1 MEQNKADIK
10 KVCQYCHSN
19 IKSKEDILIC
29 PECGASY
36 HIECWYENEG
46 CGVYGCK
53 YKIKVERRGKKPE
66 ITIKDILTNAEF
78 LINTRRYIEA
88 MAECSRVLDFERENT
103 EAKRLY
109 NLAVSIVNTKIKFV
123 ENGDK
128 AYESND
134 LKTAVIYF
142 KEALKY
148 TDETESAFIRAK
160 IKVLEEQQPKILR
173 QKAITRILTTFIV
186 LLVLSASVF
195 GVYYFYYMKDAREYA
210 EIEKGD
216 NVTDISSM
224 EQQISRYEKFI
235 SKFRKSDLAT
245 DAREKINLF
254 SYRIANGIYMQ
265 DWRNALKYLN
275 KMDSSANPKTYSDVS
290 KNIFKEAEEEY
301 KEYYN
306 EARRLNRK
314 GLYGEARIMLEKAQ
328 AITEIF
334 PGTSLF
340 KEKQKVLNAINL
352 MGRKIATNIKLQE
365 IKKEINSIGDRNA
378 EFPEET
384 DMESIN
390 QRLNYLKIQKSK
402 LDSIIRL
409 HL

>member
-1 MEQNKADIK
+1 MDENKADIK
-10 KVCQYCHSN
+10 KICQYCHSN
-19 IKSKEDILIC
+19 IKTKEDILVC

-46 CGVYGCK
+46 CGVYGCN
-53 YKIKVERRGKKPE
+53 YKIKVEKKGRKTE
-66 ITIKDILTNAEF
+66 VTIQDILTNAEF

-88 MAECSRVLDFERENT
+88 MAECSRVLNIERENT

-109 NLAVSIVNTKIKFV
+109 NLAVSIVNTKTKLV
-123 ENGDK
+123 ENGDI
-128 AYESND
+128 AYESGD
-134 LKTAVIYF
+134 LKTSVIYF

-173 QKAITRILTTFIV
+173 RKLINRILSTFIII
-186 LLVLSASVF
+186 LIISASVF
-195 GVYYFYYMKDAREYA
+195 GVYYFYYLKDVREYA
-210 EIEKGD
+210 EIEKSD

-235 SKFRKSDLAT
+235 SKFTKSDLAD
-245 DAREKINLF
+245 DAREKINMF
-254 SYRIANGIYMQ
+254 SFRIANGIYMQ

-306 EARRLNRK
+306 EARRLNSK
-314 GLYGEARIMLEKAQ
+314 GLFSEARIMLEKAQ

-334 PGTSLF
+334 PGTTLY
-340 KEKQKVLNAINL
+340 KEKQKVINAINL
-352 MGRKIATNIKLQE
+352 MGRKISTNIKLQD
-365 IKKEINSIGDRNA
+365 IRKEINGIGNQSA

-384 DMESIN
+384 DRESIS
-390 QRLNYLKIQKSK
+390 QRLNYLQIQKSK

-409 HL
+409 QF

>member
-1 MEQNKADIK
+1 MDENKADIK

-19 IKSKEDILIC
+19 IKSKEDTLVC
-29 PECGASY
+29 PECGSSY

-46 CGVYGCK
+46 CGVYGCN
-53 YKIKVERRGKKPE
+53 YKIKVEKKGKKPE
-66 ITIKDILTNAEF
+66 ITVKDILTNAEF

-88 MAECSRVLDFERENT
+88 MAECGRVLDFERDNT

-134 LKTAVIYF
+134 LKTAIIYF

-148 TDETESAFIRAK
+148 TDETESAFIKAK
-160 IKVLEEQQPKILR
+160 IRVLEEQQPKILR
-173 QKAITRILTTFIV
+173 QKTISRILTTFII
-186 LLVLSASVF
+186 LLILSASVF
-195 GVYYFYYMKDAREYA
+195 AVYYFYYMKDAREYA

-216 NVTDISSM
+216 NAADISSM

-235 SKFRKSDLAT
+235 SKFRKSELSS

-254 SYRIANGIYMQ
+254 SYKIANGIYMQ

-275 KMDSSANPKTYSDVS
+275 KMDSSANPKTYSDIS
-290 KNIFKEAEEEY
+290 KNIFKEAEGEY

-306 EARRLNRK
+306 EARRLNKK
-314 GLYGEARIMLEKAQ
+314 GLYSEARIMLEKAQ

-334 PGTSLF
+334 PGTTLF
-340 KEKQKVLNAINL
+340 KEKQKVLNGINL
-352 MGRKIATNIKLQE
+352 MSRKIATNIKLQDV
-365 IKKEINSIGDRNA
+365 KKEINSIGNQSA

-384 DMESIN
+384 DRESIS
-390 QRLNYLKIQKSK
+390 QRLNYLQIQKSK

-409 HL
+409 QL